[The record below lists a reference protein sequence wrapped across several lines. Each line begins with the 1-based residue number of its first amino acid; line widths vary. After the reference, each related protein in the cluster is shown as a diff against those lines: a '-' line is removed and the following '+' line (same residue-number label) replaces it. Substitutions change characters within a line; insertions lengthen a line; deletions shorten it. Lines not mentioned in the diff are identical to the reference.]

1 MRARKIRCGF
11 GVGAFGF
18 DRARDYFDYAQ
29 QCEAGGVDSLWQTDR
44 LVGAD
49 AQLEPIAAMASLA
62 GATERIKFGMNAVVV
77 AYRDPLVLAKECATI
92 DFLSNGR
99 LLPVFGVGFE
109 GDPTWKA
116 TGRDAAVRGK
126 RSDETLEIMA
136 RLWNGESVDFAGAHF
151 TYQGARIAPLPVQK
165 PLPLWI
171 GGHSP
176 AAIRRTARLGTG
188 WLGGLMPP
196 GEVAGVVAAI
206 RAECAK
212 QGRAIDEDHFG
223 ATLPFRFGS
232 DDDPMVQRFAARAA
246 QRAGG
251 ARQAPT
257 GARSEGVA
265 RGESAAEQIVVGKPA
280 DLVARIQA
288 YVAGGVSKFVLLP
301 LAQGTRELREQTARA
316 IAEVLPAVEN
326 RDA

>member
-1 MRARKIRCGF
+1 MRAAKIRCGL
-11 GVGAFGF
+11 GVAAFGF
-18 DRARDYFDYAQ
+18 DRARDYFAFAE

-44 LVGAD
+44 LVGGD
-49 AQLEPIAAMASLA
+49 PQLEPMAAMASLA

-92 DFLSNGR
+92 DFLSGGR

-109 GDPTWKA
+109 ADPTWKA
-116 TGRDAAVRGK
+116 TGRDPATRGK

-136 RLWNGESVDFAGAHF
+136 RLWAGESVDHAGAHF
-151 TYQGARIAPLPVQK
+151 TYQGARIAPLPVQQ

-176 AAIRRTARLGTG
+176 AAIRRTARIGTG
-188 WLGGLMPP
+188 WLGGLMAP

-212 QGRAIDEDHFG
+212 QGRAIDADHYG
-223 ATLPFRFGS
+223 ATIPFRFGS
-232 DDDPMVQRFAARAA
+232 ADDPLVQRFAGRAA
-246 QRAGG
+246 
-251 ARQAPT
+251 ARQAS
-257 GARSEGVA
+257 A
-265 RGESAAEQIVVGKPA
+265 ESQIVAGKPA
-280 DLVARIQA
+280 ELAARIQQ

-301 LAQGTRELREQTARA
+301 LAQGTRDLREQAARA

-326 RDA
+326 

>member
-11 GVGAFGF
+11 GVSSFGF
-18 DRARDYFDYAQ
+18 DSARDWFAYAQ

-49 AQLEPIAAMASLA
+49 AQLEPMAAMAALA

-116 TGRDAAVRGK
+116 TGRDPAARGK

-176 AAIRRTARLGTG
+176 AAIRRTARIGTG

-232 DDDPMVQRFAARAA
+232 EDDPMVQRFAARAA

-251 ARQAPT
+251 AD
-257 GARSEGVA
+257 S
-265 RGESAAEQIVVGKPA
+265 QIVVGKPA
-280 DLVARIQA
+280 DLVARIQT

-326 RDA
+326 RDASEARSEAESS

>member
-1 MRARKIRCGF
+1 MQTVKIRCGI
-11 GVGAFGF
+11 GVAAFGF
-18 DRARDYFDYAQ
+18 DRARDYFAFAE
-29 QCEAGGVDSLWQTDR
+29 QCESGGVDSLWQTDR

-49 AQLEPIAAMASLA
+49 AQLEPLAAMASLA
-62 GATERIKFGMNAVVV
+62 GATDRIKFGMNAVGL

-92 DFLSNGR
+92 DFLSGGR

-116 TGRDAAVRGK
+116 TGRDPAARGK
-126 RSDETLEIMA
+126 RSDEMLEIMT
-136 RLWNGESVDFAGAHF
+136 RLWAGESVDFAGAHF
-151 TYQGARIAPLPVQK
+151 QYQGARISPLPVQK

-188 WLGGLMPP
+188 WLGGLMPASAI
-196 GEVAGVVAAI
+196 AGVVAAI

-212 QGRAIDEDHFG
+212 TGRTIDADHYG
-223 ATLPFRFGS
+223 ATLPFRFGGAE
-232 DDDPMVQRFAARAA
+232 DPMVQQFASRVAARA
-246 QRAGG
+246 
-251 ARQAPT
+251 T
-257 GARSEGVA
+257 GAQGA
-265 RGESAAEQIVVGKPA
+265 GAENQIVVGKPA
-280 DLVARIQA
+280 DLIARIQQ

-301 LAQGTRELREQTARA
+301 LAQGTRELSEQSARV

-326 RDA
+326 